1 MSLSKN
7 DADVLEQIVQL
18 EGKCMDS
25 KRCMLCPFR
34 GMCIPEFIYPNPPTQ
49 QQRQQMALNVLAHH
63 ALVDEE
69 PLAPGD
75 YRWDIDKK

>member
-7 DADVLEQIVQL
+7 DANILEQIVQL

-25 KRCMLCPFR
+25 QRCPRCPFR

-49 QQRQQMALNVLAHH
+49 QQRAQMALNVLAHH

-69 PLAPGD
+69 PLKAEE
-75 YRWDIDKK
+75 YQWDKK

>member
-7 DADVLEQIVQL
+7 DADILEAIVQL
-18 EGKCMDS
+18 DGKCMDS
-25 KRCMLCPFR
+25 QRCKLCPFR

-69 PLAPGD
+69 PLEAEE
-75 YRWDIDKK
+75 YRWDKK

>member
-1 MSLSKN
+1 MSLIKN
-7 DADVLEQIVQL
+7 DALILEQIVEL

-25 KRCMLCPFR
+25 QRCKQCPFR

-49 QQRQQMALNVLAHH
+49 QQRAQMALNVLAHH

-69 PLAPGD
+69 DLVPQD
-75 YRWDIDKK
+75 FQWDKK